1 MNTIIYDC
9 LPEDAVTIRREV
21 FVEEQGFVE
30 EFDEIDPIA
39 AHIVAYDGNKPI
51 GTCRVFYDNDRK
63 SYVLGR
69 LAIRKKYRGQE
80 IGSLLIKE
88 AEKKVVLNG
97 GTRIILHSQCAAA
110 GFYAKNGYREFG
122 EIDDDEGCPHIWM
135 KKDLMLI

>member
-1 MNTIIYDC
+1 MSLII
-9 LPEDAVTIRREV
+9 LFLQAVVEV

-39 AHIVAYDGNKPI
+39 AHIVAYDGNEPI
-51 GTCRVFYDNDRK
+51 GTCRLFYDDERK
-63 SYVLGR
+63 SYILGR

-88 AEKKVVLNG
+88 AEKKVDENG